1 MYSAT
6 EKVVIRNH
14 VSYVCRKQH
23 CADTLVLYL
32 NSPTRNDGTM
42 LLWDANLN
50 GIVRHTHTHIH
61 TQATYVY
68 KANLQDAVMSLAGCL
83 VRATCSGRCS
93 LLVSVLA
100 SSHFLPV

>member
-1 MYSAT
+1 MCTDAPICSLQPLEDLEGVYSAT

-50 GIVRHTHTHIH
+50 GIVRHTHKH
-61 TQATYVY
+61 TLKKQTSRILFCQIY
-68 KANLQDAVMSLAGCL
+68 SLD
-83 VRATCSGRCS
+83 
-93 LLVSVLA
+93 
-100 SSHFLPV
+100 